1 MAVLLQLL
9 MPICIGTSCL
19 FPKRPFLFL
28 QAGAMGTGGEIY
40 VLDMG
45 KPVNIK
51 DVAYELIRLSGL
63 EPETDIGIEYIGMR
77 PGEKMFEELQTQ
89 DENINDTNHEKILVL
104 KNGNGYNW
112 DNLLDHVGKI
122 VSSARSYDYGEVTRE
137 LKNFIPEYVPDSKT
151 VQQRLKT
158 TLIDGS

>member
-1 MAVLLQLL
+1 
-9 MPICIGTSCL
+9 
-19 FPKRPFLFL
+19 
-28 QAGAMGTGGEIY
+28 MGTGGEIY

>member
-1 MAVLLQLL
+1 M
-9 MPICIGTSCL
+9 
-19 FPKRPFLFL
+19 
-28 QAGAMGTGGEIY
+28 
-40 VLDMG
+40 
-45 KPVNIK
+45 
-51 DVAYELIRLSGL
+51 
-63 EPETDIGIEYIGMR
+63 
-77 PGEKMFEELQTQ
+77 
-89 DENINDTNHEKILVL
+89 VL